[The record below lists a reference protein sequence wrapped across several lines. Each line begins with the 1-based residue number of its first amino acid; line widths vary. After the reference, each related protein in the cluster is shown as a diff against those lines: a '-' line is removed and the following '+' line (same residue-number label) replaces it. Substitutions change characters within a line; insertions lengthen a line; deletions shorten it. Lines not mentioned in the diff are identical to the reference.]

1 MNDELKCANCKKTP
15 GALYEN
21 PKKRGQYLCFDCL
34 DKAAPEVVDR
44 YPGWR
49 ERERKRATVGSRK
62 LEVGGKKKEQN
73 PTSHF
78 LLPTSDSGLS
88 APLPAAR
95 SKPKAG
101 IPKESFP
108 ALFPL

>member
-44 YPGWR
+44 YAGWR
-49 ERERKRATVGSRK
+49 ERERKRAEMGNRK
-62 LEVGGKKKEQN
+62 SAVGKKKD
-73 PTSHF
+73 
-78 LLPTSDSGLS
+78 PTSDFLFPTSDPGLS

-101 IPKESFP
+101 IPKELSP